1 METRNIIIF
10 DGVCNLCNGAVNFII
25 KRDPKQNF
33 CFTPMQS
40 QAAKDLMSRY
50 SLVNDYGDTFFLIK
64 QGKCYTR
71 TDAALE
77 ICKDL
82 SGLWP
87 LLKIFSVLP
96 RSFRNYCY
104 NWLGSRR
111 YSLFGKRDTC
121 MLPTDDLRS
130 RFID

>member
-1 METRNIIIF
+1 METRSIIIF

-25 KRDPKQNF
+25 KRDPLQRF

-40 QAAKDLMSRY
+40 EAAKDLMSRY
-50 SLVNDYGDTFFLIK
+50 SLVSDYGDTFFLIK

-82 SGLWP
+82 AGVWK
-87 LLKIFSVLP
+87 LLLVFKVLP
-96 RSFRNYCY
+96 RSFRDFFY
-104 NWLGSRR
+104 NGLGSRR

-121 MLPTDDLRS
+121 MLPTEELRS

>member
-1 METRNIIIF
+1 MEARNIIIF

-25 KRDPKQNF
+25 KRDHKQIF

-40 QAAKDLMSRY
+40 EAAKDLMSQY
-50 SLVNDYGDTFFLIK
+50 SLVNDYGDTFFFIK
-64 QGKCYTR
+64 QGQCYTR

-77 ICKDL
+77 ICKNL

-87 LLKIFSVLP
+87 LLRILSLLP
-96 RSFRNYCY
+96 RSFRDYCY

-111 YSLFGKRDTC
+111 YSLFGKRDIC
-121 MLPTDDLRS
+121 MVPTQDLRS